1 MMMINMKHIIL
12 LCTLLMSFNSFADEL
27 SNAATAYQR
36 GDYTTAFNLCEK
48 LAEQG
53 LAKAQ
58 YNLGL
63 MYKSGEG
70 TPQDYAAA
78 IKWFT
83 KSAVQNHVGAQY
95 NLGLMY
101 KNGDGIPHDYKK
113 AIKWWTK
120 AAEQGHAS
128 AQYNLGLWMRKHN

>member
-1 MMMINMKHIIL
+1 
-12 LCTLLMSFNSFADEL
+12 MSFNSFADEL

-36 GDYTTAFNLCEK
+36 GDYNTAFNLCEK

-83 KSAVQNHVGAQY
+83 KSAAQGNDGAQ
-95 NLGLMY
+95 
-101 KNGDGIPHDYKK
+101 
-113 AIKWWTK
+113 TK
-120 AAEQGHAS
+120 LDKLNAPPAAES
-128 AQYNLGLWMRKHN
+128 DDE